1 MFLLK
6 NWPVKIQLWKQS
18 LKRWR
23 GSSITLET
31 GIYMKRAIEI
41 IRTWSADKIEL
52 IFLKAWGAL
61 LAYLASLFV

>member
-1 MFLLK
+1 
-6 NWPVKIQLWKQS
+6 
-18 LKRWR
+18 
-23 GSSITLET
+23 
-31 GIYMKRAIEI
+31 MKRAIEI